1 MFSPWVLNSFLTWWE
16 ILSLFFLPTN
26 SLLIPLC
33 FLSQHF
39 KSREDDRVFSLCWD
53 LKAAR
58 RVQQF
63 HALPLSSSS
72 TPLFIVSLTC
82 HSTKTAANNYV
93 CGTRLCDLIAQTCAT
108 CLVQLNKLDFQK
120 ESFRDN
126 CLAVFPLTN
135 FKGCAHD
142 PVKCLYLT
150 LILMLYF
157 LSPSFNSSKNTGIPV
172 ERSVLLIGIW

>member
-1 MFSPWVLNSFLTWWE
+1 MVE
-16 ILSLFFLPTN
+16 ILSLFLQPTN
-26 SLLIPLC
+26 IPLC

-39 KSREDDRVFSLCWD
+39 KFREDDRLFSLCLD
-53 LKAAR
+53 LKAPI
-58 RVQQF
+58 RVQSF

-93 CGTRLCDLIAQTCAT
+93 CGTRLSDLIAQTCAT
-108 CLVQLNKLDFQK
+108 CLVQLHKLDFQK
-120 ESFRDN
+120 ESFRDI
-126 CLAVFPLTN
+126 CLAFFPLTN

-150 LILMLYF
+150 IVFMFYF

-172 ERSVLLIGIW
+172 EWGVYYLLESDSFLFSVAC